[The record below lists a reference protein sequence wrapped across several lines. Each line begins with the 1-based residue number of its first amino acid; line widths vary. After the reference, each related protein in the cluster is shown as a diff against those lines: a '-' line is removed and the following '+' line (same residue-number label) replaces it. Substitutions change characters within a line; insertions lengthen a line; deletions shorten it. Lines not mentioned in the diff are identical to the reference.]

1 MVSKDEIPLE
11 ASPLRSS
18 LLAST
23 EAEQEWLPVMLASE
37 EGPGDASPG
46 GTRNAAAVARARAVK
61 VSSASV
67 LRAPAVAV
75 A

>member
-1 MVSKDEIPLE
+1 MVSKDEFPLE

-37 EGPGDASPG
+37 EEPCDASPD
-46 GTRNAAAVARARAVK
+46 GTRVAAAVARARAVK
-61 VSSASV
+61 VSSECV